1 MDVQDYDC
9 DFYVGNGH
17 KWLCGPRG
25 TSFLYINPDSEIEL
39 SPNFL
44 AFWNADSSGIIRDA
58 KIFEY
63 GTRDS
68 MLLFGF
74 QAVMDVYAKWNWQ
87 MHGGRIKELS
97 AYLKERL
104 TTLPKCT
111 LHTPT
116 DWDNS
121 SGNVSFSMEGHL
133 YNDVTK
139 YLFEGWNMRTRPV
152 GEIDAVR
159 ISTNY
164 YNTYGELDRLVEAL
178 EKLGK

>member
-1 MDVQDYDC
+1 
-9 DFYVGNGH
+9 
-17 KWLCGPRG
+17 
-25 TSFLYINPDSEIEL
+25 
-39 SPNFL
+39 
-44 AFWNADSSGIIRDA
+44 
-58 KIFEY
+58 
-63 GTRDS
+63 

-111 LHTPT
+111 LHTPM

-121 SGNVSFSMEGHL
+121 SGNVSFTMEGHL

-139 YLFEGWNMRTRPV
+139 YLMEGWNMRTRPV

-164 YNTYGELDRLVEAL
+164 YNTYGELDKLVEAL
-178 EKLGK
+178 EDRKSTRLNSSHIPLSRMPPFA